1 MLINPLISIVT
12 ATVFVL
18 LLLPRVRKA
27 TTWRAMVTPLA
38 SIIGSGFLVLGP
50 ILSVEYGRFAPA
62 VMLGLCAV
70 AYLFGWSIRYNIA
83 TPAPDNGIRRQI
95 DRASEWVLGFAYII
109 SVAYYLNLFGAFA
122 VSLTP
127 FDTHIAANAVTTLA
141 LGVIL
146 VVGWTRGFRSLERM
160 EYFSVA
166 LKLAI
171 IAGLLVGL
179 SVFFAD
185 HASHGRLVISPPET
199 TGWPALTLALGLIIT
214 VQGFETSR
222 YLGNEYS
229 APVRMTSMRKAQWVT
244 TLIYMVYA
252 VLFTYSLTAPKGG
265 LTETTIIGMTQSVAP
280 ILPVM
285 LVVAALAA
293 QFSAAIADTSGS
305 GGLINELSKQKISTR
320 LAYAILTAAAI
331 FLTWTVDIFSIISFA
346 SRAFAL
352 YYAFQGMLAAVT
364 AWQQNHKARSAAF
377 SALCLLALFIV
388 AFGRSVEG
396 HS

>member
-1 MLINPLISIVT
+1 MLINPSILI
-12 ATVFVL
+12 AAGAVFIL
-18 LLLPRVRKA
+18 LLLPRVRTA

-62 VMLGLCAV
+62 VMAGLCAV

-83 TPAPDNGIRRQI
+83 MPAQDEGIRRQI
-95 DRASEWVLGFAYII
+95 DRASEWVLGFAYMI

-127 FDTHIAANAVTTLA
+127 YDGHIAANGVTTCA

-146 VVGWTRGFRSLERM
+146 IVGWTRGFRSLERM

-171 IAGLLVGL
+171 IAGLLLGL
-179 SVFFAD
+179 TIFFTG
-185 HASHGRLVISPPET
+185 HAAHGSLVLSPPRT

-229 APVRMTSMRKAQWVT
+229 APTRITSMRKAQWVT

-252 VLFTYSLTAPKGG
+252 VLFTYSLTAPRNG
-265 LTETTIIGMTQSVAP
+265 LTETTIIGMTQSVAT

-285 LVVAALAA
+285 LVIAALAA

-305 GGLINELSKQKISTR
+305 GGLINELSKKKISTR
-320 LAYAILTAAAI
+320 SAYAILTAAAI
-331 FLTWTVDIFSIISFA
+331 FLTWTIDIFGIISFA

-364 AWQQNHKARSAAF
+364 AWQQGQKARSAAF
-377 SALCLLALFIV
+377 SVLCLLALFIV